1 MALKS
6 ALVVALTIA
15 GLIFLATFVVA
26 LVQTKERV
34 KPTAYEV
41 FVGAF
46 TNFFDTLG
54 IGSFAPTTTFYRA
67 RKTIDDRLIPG
78 TLNVG
83 HTIPTFAEAYI
94 FIDKVAVDPRTLVAM
109 IASATLGAIVGA
121 PVVAKMSRSRVQL
134 GMGVALVV
142 VCAILVRRQFAFHED
157 GAKLGF
163 EGGIF
168 WFAVA
173 MNFVFGAL
181 MTIGVGLYAP
191 CLVMVTLLGMNPKSG
206 FPIMMGS
213 CAFLQA
219 LGSIPFIRSKSY
231 APGASVGLSLGG
243 IPAVLVAAFIVKELD
258 LYWVKWLVAVVVVY
272 TAIMLLR
279 AARQK
284 APA

>member
-1 MALKS
+1 LKNALLI
-6 ALVVALTIA
+6 ALGIA
-15 GLIFLATFVVA
+15 GLVFVATFIA
-26 LVQTKERV
+26 SLVTTKERV
-34 KPTAYEV
+34 KPTLYEV

-94 FIDKVAVDPRTLVAM
+94 FIDKVTVDPRTLVAM
-109 IASATLGAIVGA
+109 ISAATLGAILGA
-121 PVVAKMSRSRVQL
+121 PIVAKMPRARVQL
-134 GMGVALVV
+134 GMGVALLV
-142 VCAILVRRQFAFHED
+142 VCAILVWRQIGLRSD
-157 GAKLGF
+157 GVATGF
-163 EGGIF
+163 EGATF

-191 CLVMVTLLGMNPKSG
+191 CLVMVSLLGLNPKAG

-219 LGSIPFIRSKSY
+219 LGSVPFIRARSY
-231 APGASVGLSLGG
+231 APAASVGLSLGG
-243 IPAVLVAAFIVKELD
+243 VPAVLAAAFIVKDLP

-272 TAIMLLR
+272 TAVMLLR
-279 AARQK
+279 AARRT
-284 APA
+284 A